1 MVECGRHLNIE
12 LLTLSEIKAVKGE
25 LGDFTVT
32 VEKRPRYVDE
42 EKCIACGLCAEKCPK
57 KVDDEYNAGLNK
69 RKAAYIKYG
78 QTVPLKYAID
88 PDNCIFLAKGKCG
101 VCAKVC
107 PTGAIDHDMQPQMLD
122 INVGAVILA
131 PGFKPFSPKGID
143 YYGYDTIPDVVT
155 SLEYERMLSASGPS
169 MGHLKKES
177 DGSEPSKIA
186 WIQCVGSRNTNCT
199 ANGYCSSVCCMY
211 AIKQAVMTQSHM
223 AAGVDGE
230 QTIFYMD
237 IRTPG
242 KEYERYY
249 ESARDKGVS
258 FVRARPHTL
267 LAGPDGH
274 GATMTW
280 ADETGKTHEDFF
292 DMVVLSIG
300 LEAPADAKELAAAC
314 GIELDHY
321 GFAKTSSFDPSLTSR
336 EGIYVTG
343 SFQSPKAIPQSVA
356 IASTAAS
363 RVKAALSD
371 ARGTQVV
378 EKKFVDE
385 FDISDQERRIGVFV
399 CSCGTNIASV
409 VDVKAVSEYAK
420 TLAHVVYVENNM
432 FTCSSDTQ
440 DLIAQTIKEQQ
451 LNAVVVAACTPRTH
465 EPLFQETLQNVGLN
479 KYMVEMANIRN
490 MNSWVHPKEPE
501 KATLKAK
508 EQVKMAVAKVTRN
521 YPLQDIQVNITPKA
535 LVVGGGLSGMA
546 AARNLADE
554 GYETILIEKE
564 ADLGGMANTL
574 RHTWKNEDV
583 QAHTQIL
590 KDEVMAHEKIR
601 VMTHTQLSAVS
612 GFVGSF
618 TGEVTCN
625 GKTED
630 IDFGACVI
638 ATGAHEYKPDEYL
651 YRDHDAVMT
660 LMDFNAKIRDTP
672 EFSKTLESVVFI
684 QCVGSR
690 EKEHPYCSR
699 VCCSHS
705 VKKAVRLKKEN
716 PDRDVYIL
724 YRDIRTYADKEDIY
738 REARDLGVIF
748 IRYTREKKPVVTE
761 NGGQLEVRV
770 FDPMLQMNVAINPDV
785 VLLASAVVPNAT
797 TPFVDLFKCSVNA
810 DGFLMEAHP
819 KLRPVDST
827 VDGVFLA
834 GMCHYP
840 KPIDEAIAQGRAAA
854 SRASVI
860 LSKKTLKLDAIKSS
874 VTHNCDGC
882 ALCVDICPY
891 NAITLVEYKDEKGK
905 SHRRIKTNDALCKGC
920 GICAA
925 TCPKEGVVVN
935 GFTLNQLR
943 AQVDAILENA

>member
-1 MVECGRHLNIE
+1 M
-12 LLTLSEIKAVKGE
+12 
-25 LGDFTVT
+25 
-32 VEKRPRYVDE
+32 
-42 EKCIACGLCAEKCPK
+42 
-57 KVDDEYNAGLNK
+57 GLNK

-88 PDNCIFLAKGKCG
+88 AKNCIYQTKGKCG
-101 VCAKVC
+101 ICAKVC
-107 PTGAIDHDMQPQMLD
+107 PTGAINHEMKTEFAE

-131 PGFKPFSPKGID
+131 PGFKPFSPEGID

-177 DGSEPSKIA
+177 DGKEPEKIA
-186 WIQCVGSRNTNCT
+186 WIQCVGSRNNNCSK
-199 ANGYCSSVCCMY
+199 NGYCSSVCCMY
-211 AIKQAVMTQSHM
+211 AIKQSVMTQAHM
-223 AAGVDGE
+223 AAGDGE

-237 IRTPG
+237 IRSPG

-249 ESARDKGVS
+249 ESARDNGVS

-267 LAGPDGH
+267 LAGPEGH
-274 GATMTW
+274 GVTMSWT
-280 ADETGKTHEDFF
+280 DNKGTTHEKFF

-300 LEAPADAKELAAAC
+300 LESPTDAQDLADKC
-314 GIELDHY
+314 NIELDHY
-321 GFAKTSSFDPSLTSR
+321 GFAKTSSFNPSKTNQ
-336 EGIYVTG
+336 EGIFVTG

-356 IASTAAS
+356 MASTAAA
-363 RVKAALSD
+363 RVKAVLAQ
-371 ARGTQVV
+371 ARGSQTV
-378 EKKFVDE
+378 EKRFVEE

-399 CSCGTNIASV
+399 CSCGSNISSV
-409 VDVKAVSEYAK
+409 VDVTAVADYAK
-420 TLAHVVYVENNM
+420 ALPGVVYVDNNM
-432 FTCSSDTQ
+432 FTCSADTQ
-440 DLIAQTIKEQQ
+440 DLISQTIQKEG
-451 LNAVVVAACTPRTH
+451 LNAIVIAACTPRTH

-490 MNSWVHPKEPE
+490 MNAWVHPNEPE

-508 EQVKMAVAKVTRN
+508 DQVKMAVAKVTRN
-521 YPLQDIQVNITPKA
+521 YPLDDIKVNITPRA
-535 LVVGGGLSGMA
+535 LVVGGGLAGMS
-546 AARNLADE
+546 AARNLATQ

-564 ADLGGMANTL
+564 GKLGGNANTL
-574 RHTWKNEDV
+574 LRTWKDEDI
-583 QAHTQIL
+583 QAHTQSLI
-590 KDEVMAHEKIR
+590 KDVETHENIQVMP
-601 VMTHTQLSAVS
+601 HTRLSAVS

-618 TGEVTCN
+618 TGELNTN
-625 GKTED
+625 GETKD
-630 IDFGACVI
+630 IEFGACII
-638 ATGAHEYKPDEYL
+638 ATGAKEFKPNEYR
-651 YRDHDAVMT
+651 YREDDRVMT
-660 LMDFNAKIRDTP
+660 ILDLNSCIKNDPKFSP
-672 EFSKTLESVVFI
+672 ESAVFI

-690 EKEHPYCSR
+690 NQEHPYCSR
-699 VCCSHS
+699 VCCSQS
-705 VKKAVRLKKEN
+705 IKKAVRLKKAK
-716 PDRDVYIL
+716 PGRDVYVL
-724 YRDIRTYADKEDIY
+724 YRDIRTYADKEDLY
-738 REARDLGVIF
+738 RQARELGVIF
-748 IRYTREKKPVVTE
+748 TKYTRDNKPVVIDD
-761 NGGQLEVRV
+761 NGRLTVQV
-770 FDPMLQMNVAINPDV
+770 FDPILQMDVSINTEIV
-785 VLLASAVVPNAT
+785 VLATAIVPNNT

-840 KPIDEAIAQGRAAA
+840 KPIDEAVAQGRAAA

-891 NAITLVEYKDEKGK
+891 NAISLVEYRDKDEKQ
-905 SHRRIKTNDALCKGC
+905 HRKIKVNEALCKGC
-920 GICAA
+920 GLCAA

-943 AQVDAILENA
+943 AQMDAILEYV